1 MSTEDEDTNWI
12 AHSAVV
18 KFADVFN
25 RYRKISGAALI
36 ASVVIILAI
45 IMIMTAG
52 SGETKEG
59 KAMISIGIALIVGAG
74 MWVVIG
80 LGLILHWMFV
90 NRKLRGR
97 LLQIRSSF
105 AHRSY
110 VTTFE
115 LVRPVGKT
123 KIDRICNHL
132 SLVFPE
138 VQQLKKRLEE
148 PPWYKFWLK
157 KHQKFSDIKKDSTN
171 LADYDLVLYT
181 STGVIL
187 LKIFE
192 KTVTH
197 DDIDQLVHKFKKM
210 NTDKEKSGMFNI
222 FLRTLKNLVQR
233 GRTSEILR
241 KILTDDHMSRVI
253 CLADKYEPWF
263 ETEDFIEYME
273 DLTHDLKE
281 LKIDLILE
289 DSKGYSTIWI
299 DR

>member
-1 MSTEDEDTNWI
+1 M
-12 AHSAVV
+12 
-18 KFADVFN
+18 
-25 RYRKISGAALI
+25 
-36 ASVVIILAI
+36 
-45 IMIMTAG
+45 
-52 SGETKEG
+52 
-59 KAMISIGIALIVGAG
+59 
-74 MWVVIG
+74 VIG
-80 LGLILHWMFV
+80 LGLILHSMFV

-115 LVRPVGKT
+115 LVRPVGTT
-123 KIDRICNHL
+123 KIDWICNHL

-197 DDIDQLVHKFKKM
+197 DDIDQLVHRVG
-210 NTDKEKSGMFNI
+210 TSDK
-222 FLRTLKNLVQR
+222 
-233 GRTSEILR
+233 LR
-241 KILTDDHMSRVI
+241 KFFTDDHMSRVI

-263 ETEDFIEYME
+263 ETEDFIKYME
-273 DLTHDLKE
+273 DLTHDLGE

>member
-1 MSTEDEDTNWI
+1 MSTEDEDAKAEGEDVDLPIADDDDHDEDEDVNWI
-12 AHSAVV
+12 AHSALV
-18 KFADVFN
+18 KFYDVFN
-25 RYRKISGAALI
+25 KFRNISLAALA
-36 ASVVIILAI
+36 ASAVIILSFF
-45 IMIMTAG
+45 MIMTGGPFEEGNAI
-52 SGETKEG
+52 TK
-59 KAMISIGIALIVGAG
+59 IGITLMSGAG
-74 MWVVIG
+74 LWVTISLVWIVR
-80 LGLILHWMFV
+80 WMFI

-97 LLQIRSSF
+97 LLQVRSSF

-115 LVRPVGKT
+115 LVRPDGKT
-123 KIDRICNHL
+123 KIDRLCNHL

-138 VQQLKKRLEE
+138 VQQLKEKLD
-148 PPWYKFWLK
+148 KSGK
-157 KHQKFSDIKKDSTN
+157 KFSDHPLGFPVKKDT
-171 LADYDLVLYT
+171 LVFPDYDLVLYT
-181 STGVIL
+181 STGIIL

-197 DDIDQLVHKFKKM
+197 DDIDQLVHRVG
-210 NTDKEKSGMFNI
+210 TSDK
-222 FLRTLKNLVQR
+222 
-233 GRTSEILR
+233 LR
-241 KILTDDHMSRVI
+241 KFFTDDHMSRVI

-263 ETEDFIEYME
+263 ETEDFIKYME

>member
-12 AHSAVV
+12 AHSALV
-18 KFADVFN
+18 KFYDVFN
-25 RYRKISGAALI
+25 KFRNISLAALA
-36 ASVVIILAI
+36 ASALIILSFF
-45 IMIMTAG
+45 MIMTGGPFEEGNAI
-52 SGETKEG
+52 TK
-59 KAMISIGIALIVGAG
+59 IGITLMSGAG
-74 MWVVIG
+74 LWVTISLVWIVR
-80 LGLILHWMFV
+80 WMFI

-171 LADYDLVLYT
+171 LADYDLVLKT
-181 STGVIL
+181 STGIIL

-197 DDIDQLVHKFKKM
+197 DDIDQLVHRVG
-210 NTDKEKSGMFNI
+210 TSDK
-222 FLRTLKNLVQR
+222 
-233 GRTSEILR
+233 LR
-241 KILTDDHMSRVI
+241 KFFTDDHMSRVI

-263 ETEDFIEYME
+263 ETEDFIKYM
-273 DLTHDLKE
+273 DDSTHGLKE

>member
-12 AHSAVV
+12 AHSALV
-18 KFADVFN
+18 KFYDVFN
-25 RYRKISGAALI
+25 KFRNISLAALAASALIILSFFMIMIGGPFEEGNAITKIGITLMSGAGLW
-36 ASVVIILAI
+36 V
-45 IMIMTAG
+45 T
-52 SGETKEG
+52 
-59 KAMISIGIALIVGAG
+59 ISLVWIVR
-74 MWVVIG
+74 
-80 LGLILHWMFV
+80 WMFI

-97 LLQIRSSF
+97 LLQVRSSF

-115 LVRPVGKT
+115 LVRPDGKT
-123 KIDRICNHL
+123 KIDRLCNHL

-138 VQQLKKRLEE
+138 VQQLKEKLD
-148 PPWYKFWLK
+148 KSGK
-157 KHQKFSDIKKDSTN
+157 KFSDVKKDT
-171 LADYDLVLYT
+171 LVFPDYDLVLYT
-181 STGVIL
+181 STGIIL

-197 DDIDQLVHKFKKM
+197 DDIDQLVHRV
-210 NTDKEKSGMFNI
+210 G
-222 FLRTLKNLVQR
+222 
-233 GRTSEILR
+233 TSEILR

-263 ETEDFIEYME
+263 ETEDFIKYME

-299 DR
+299 EQ

>member
-12 AHSAVV
+12 AHSALV
-18 KFADVFN
+18 KFYDVFN
-25 RYRKISGAALI
+25 KFRNISLAALAASALIILSFFMIMIGGPFEEGNAITKIGITLMSGAGLW
-36 ASVVIILAI
+36 V
-45 IMIMTAG
+45 
-52 SGETKEG
+52 
-59 KAMISIGIALIVGAG
+59 MISLVWIVR
-74 MWVVIG
+74 
-80 LGLILHWMFV
+80 WMFI

-97 LLQIRSSF
+97 LLQVRQHL
-105 AHRSY
+105 AYRSY

-115 LVRPVGKT
+115 LVRPDGKT
-123 KIDRICNHL
+123 KIDRLCNHL

-138 VQQLKKRLEE
+138 VQQLKEKLD
-148 PPWYKFWLK
+148 KSGK
-157 KHQKFSDIKKDSTN
+157 KFSDVKKDT
-171 LADYDLVLYT
+171 LVFPDYDLVLYT
-181 STGVIL
+181 STGIIL

-197 DDIDQLVHKFKKM
+197 DDIDQLV
-210 NTDKEKSGMFNI
+210 DSVG
-222 FLRTLKNLVQR
+222 
-233 GRTSEILR
+233 TSEKLR

-263 ETEDFIEYME
+263 ETEDFIKYME

-299 DR
+299 EQ